1 MFDKMVNQKMTNQKT
16 KHLDISDD
24 EDHSDASNQNDSDA
38 ELMAAFRTGAI
49 QPGSVLKSEE
59 LKESR
64 KVVNNLPLLQQFVS
78 QTVDLI
84 NKDGEDFLADF
95 AEFPMVMIKE
105 DEAREESAAEHAQ
118 KTMHNLANDDFKRE
132 ALFAMEAKASVLQA
146 FEKLKDLDIPIG
158 RPTDFYAEMSKDDKH
173 MNKIKS
179 KIISKKDEQERREK
193 LRKLRE
199 QRKHGKAVQQE
210 VSKKRA
216 AEKQEFA
223 RKIKKAR
230 KDKTGDALFDDD
242 EGVGGK
248 SKKVNFKRVS
258 KDQKYGKSWG
268 GAKGDA
274 DSKSSAAKSKFS
286 KSAGGPGSSKAKGSV
301 GKNSG
306 PPAPKF
312 SAKGKFSPRG
322 TGKHP
327 NKIPGG
333 KNKIPGKSGGKV
345 GGQKRPGKAQR
356 SNKKWE

>member
-1 MFDKMVNQKMTNQKT
+1 MMFDKMVNQKMTNQKT

-327 NKIPGG
+327 NKIPG
-333 KNKIPGKSGGKV
+333 KSGGKV

-356 SNKKWE
+356 TNQSKPRSKK